1 MKQVGNDESIRVAG
15 FAGKSV
21 DLIATSPVQ
30 DASGHAQRE
39 RDWLVTVPGRQG
51 NLIYLVFIAPD
62 ADFNTLRPTFDQ
74 MLRSLRI
81 K

>member
-1 MKQVGNDESIRVAG
+1 MAIVTIAGGVA
-15 FAGKSV
+15 
-21 DLIATSPVQ
+21 TVQ
-30 DASGHAQRE
+30 DANGHAQRE